1 MYFSVH
7 NLCWYFVC
15 LSLCLSVNKSVRSV
29 CHTDVHIYIYISTYI
44 YIVCMRVYENKRD
57 GEGRKIRKKK
67 ENYHLYTSPHRPS
80 STPFTDIIISPA
92 FLRDTKH
99 ILYSFWPVFASVSVP
114 SHTHTSSPVGGRK
127 PRPIAFYTRPAPGGA
142 YTRLCGCMR
151 VWVCECDRI
160 RREENR
166 CPTFRGGRGTTR
178 PVLCSHRRRRHTI
191 LHLLQ
196 RAYSST
202 YVMTLARPKLRGGT
216 RTRSRR
222 DLCV

>member
-1 MYFSVH
+1 MY
-7 NLCWYFVC
+7 
-15 LSLCLSVNKSVRSV
+15 
-29 CHTDVHIYIYISTYI
+29 
-44 YIVCMRVYENKRD
+44 VYKNKRD
-57 GEGRKIRKKK
+57 GEGRKRRKKRI
-67 ENYHLYTSPHRPS
+67 TTICTHRLIDPPQH
-80 STPFTDIIISPA
+80 PFTDIIISPA

-99 ILYSFWPVFASVSVP
+99 ILYSFRPVSASVSVP
-114 SHTHTSSPVGGRK
+114 PHTHTSSPVGGRQ

-142 YTRLCGCMR
+142 YPRPCGCMG

-178 PVLCSHRRRRHTI
+178 PVLCSHRRHTI

-202 YVMTLARPKLRGGT
+202 
-216 RTRSRR
+216 
-222 DLCV
+222 